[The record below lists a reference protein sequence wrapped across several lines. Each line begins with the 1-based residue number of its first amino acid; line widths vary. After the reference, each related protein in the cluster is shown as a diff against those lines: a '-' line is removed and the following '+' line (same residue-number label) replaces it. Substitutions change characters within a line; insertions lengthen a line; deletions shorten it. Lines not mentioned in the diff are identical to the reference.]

1 MMRLWRVRQ
10 FSCVDTE
17 GRVVD
22 IRPKKGIGN
31 SEVAGGRLRCDA
43 PGAPNRSRTFSKSR
57 FTTAT
62 EAYEAAADLAD
73 QLEAA
78 VRHDL
83 VPDALGQ
90 PVFSEAG
97 SGTSEE
103 SVVPAG
109 MTLRELGET
118 WIDVVGGAP
127 STVDQHQRS
136 LNFALTRLP
145 EGIAADEVTST
156 QAHELLLARRFTV
169 GHRGRKLVRMGRIDD
184 DHDEARMCSV
194 RTEELFLQDLRG
206 IFDFGTRM
214 KPPVVRGNPVAG
226 LKPRKRSE
234 KTSDPSS
241 ERTFPPRDILGLA
254 EQVADPVFRALIILR
269 GFTAIRTGECAA
281 VTVTNVD
288 REACEIVLRG
298 TAGETPKRLSTSQLP
313 WDERHLKHRQP
324 DDVRCVPYP
333 NTPLFIDLIDEL
345 IDEATRRAQQRELR
359 AHRRVG
365 PRLLTMADGAPLK
378 VSRFDRDVWKPAL
391 RSYYPEA
398 DPQAEGYNPLR
409 ETRFYNL
416 RSAAIEFLIEEAHM
430 DESAVAE
437 LAGHSV
443 ETQRRSNRR
452 SRKRPH
458 REGLDQAAS
467 QFSP

>member
-10 FSCVDTE
+10 FSCVDAK

-22 IRPKKGIGN
+22 IRPKKGIGDTR
-31 SEVAGGRLRCDA
+31 VAGWRIRWDA

-97 SGTSEE
+97 SGTSDEP
-103 SVVPAG
+103 VVSAG
-109 MTLRELGET
+109 MPLRELGET

-169 GHRGRKLVRMGRIDD
+169 GHRGRKLVRMGRIDE

-194 RTEELFLQDLRG
+194 RTEELFLQDLRS

-226 LKPRKRSE
+226 LKPRKPSE
-234 KTSDPSS
+234 QTSDPSLKQ
-241 ERTFPPRDILGLA
+241 TFPPRDIFGLA
-254 EQVADPVFRALIILR
+254 EQVADSVFRALIILR

-281 VTVTNVD
+281 VTVADVD

-298 TAGETPKRLSTSQLP
+298 TAGETPMRLSTSQLP

-324 DDVRCVPYP
+324 NDVRRVPYP

-345 IDEATRRAQQRELR
+345 IEEATRRARQRE
-359 AHRRVG
+359 AH
-365 PRLLTMADGAPLK
+365 LK
-378 VSRFDRDVWKPAL
+378 ELICRY
-391 RSYYPEA
+391 RSE
-398 DPQAEGYNPLR
+398 
-409 ETRFYNL
+409 
-416 RSAAIEFLIEEAHM
+416 RSKAHL
-430 DESAVAE
+430 V
-437 LAGHSV
+437 
-443 ETQRRSNRR
+443 
-452 SRKRPH
+452 
-458 REGLDQAAS
+458 
-467 QFSP
+467 